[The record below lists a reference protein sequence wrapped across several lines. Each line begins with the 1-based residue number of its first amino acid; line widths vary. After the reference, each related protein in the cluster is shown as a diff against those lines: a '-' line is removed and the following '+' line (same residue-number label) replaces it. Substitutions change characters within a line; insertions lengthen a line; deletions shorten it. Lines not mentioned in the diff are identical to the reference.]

1 VRPVV
6 LAVLL
11 AASVACA
18 SAPAPAVALPV
29 PVSPPPASPAAP
41 PPPTTV
47 ASPVSSPSPVPAET
61 TTDYRLG
68 SGDVLEVVVFGNPDL
83 SRTATV
89 QNDGSIAFPLLGTV
103 TVRGLTVSQIQELL
117 TRQLGDKYLVDPQVD
132 VQVREYNSQFV
143 SVLGEVTNPGRRPL
157 RGNTRLID
165 VLLEAGGLKATASGE
180 VVLGRPGG
188 FPTGETTRR
197 ARLNPGGFSTAEQTV
212 LETVL
217 RSGDI
222 ITVMPKAFVIVQ
234 GEVVRPNR
242 YQIDNELTVTGA
254 ISLAGGLTR
263 FGSNKV
269 DVLRIV
275 EPGRTEKLEVDLK
288 AVREGKVQDVLL
300 RPNDTIT
307 VPRRMF

>member
-1 VRPVV
+1 VGTGVG
-6 LAVLL
+6 
-11 AASVACA
+11 VA
-18 SAPAPAVALPV
+18 
-29 PVSPPPASPAAP
+29 
-41 PPPTTV
+41 
-47 ASPVSSPSPVPAET
+47 
-61 TTDYRLG
+61 
-68 SGDVLEVVVFGNPDL
+68 
-83 SRTATV
+83 
-89 QNDGSIAFPLLGTV
+89 
-103 TVRGLTVSQIQELL
+103 GLTAPQVQELL
-117 TRQLGDKYLVDPQVD
+117 TRELGDKYLVNPQVD

-143 SVLGEVTNPGRRPL
+143 SVLGEVANPGRRPL

-165 VLLEAGGLKATASGE
+165 LLLEAGGLKATASGE
-180 VVLGRPGG
+180 VVIGRPGG
-188 FPTGETTRR
+188 FESGETTRR
-197 ARLNPGGFSTAEQTV
+197 ARLSPGGLATAEQAV

-234 GEVVRPNR
+234 GEVARPNR

-269 DVLRIV
+269 DVLRFT

-288 AVREGKVQDVLL
+288 AVREGKVQDIVL

-307 VPRRMF
+307 VPRRLF